1 MVYSGDLKSPVAR
14 HTGSSPVSRTTHN
27 GLLVKWDNSAMAWQH
42 REFDSPTVH
51 QSWVTLEIRGVSKAP
66 DGRFDSCTGPPVL
79 QTKTRAGVI
88 PQLALGLIIRLI

>member
-1 MVYSGDLKSPVAR
+1 
-14 HTGSSPVSRTTHN
+14 
-27 GLLVKWDNSAMAWQH
+27 MAWQH

-66 DGRFDSCTGPPVL
+66 DGRFDSCTDPPFL

-88 PQLALGLIIRLI
+88 PQLALGLIILLI